1 MAAGPPP
8 LNIVT
13 TPRYDKDAKRDRK
26 RGKDMARLVEVVDIL
41 RNRRPLATRHRD
53 HALSG
58 GWKGWREC
66 HVEPDW
72 LLVYRVDD
80 AAGDLILGRSGTH
93 ADLFE

>member
-13 TPRYDKDAKRDRK
+13 TTRYDKDAKRDRK
-26 RGKDMARLVEVVDIL
+26 RGKDMARLLEVVDTL
-41 RNRRPLATRHRD
+41 RNRRPLAPRNRD

-80 AAGDLILGRSGTH
+80 DAGDLILGRSGTH